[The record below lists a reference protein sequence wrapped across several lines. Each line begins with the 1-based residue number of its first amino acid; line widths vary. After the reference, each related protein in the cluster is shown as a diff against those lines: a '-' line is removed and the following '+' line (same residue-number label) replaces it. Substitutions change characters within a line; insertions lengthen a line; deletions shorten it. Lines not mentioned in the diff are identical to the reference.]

1 MKRTISTGQ
10 SSEKGKALR
19 KHAFPYRF
27 AILLICLCCF
37 PALILYAQ
45 DTQRVVTGTV
55 TDKAG
60 ISLPGA
66 SVVVKGVAQGTVT
79 DADGNFSLPVP
90 SGSVLEVSFIG
101 YKTASVQVTGSKNY
115 RIALEEDNHLLEQV
129 VVISYGT
136 ARKKE
141 IIGSVSSV
149 DLKDV
154 KSVPVNRIE
163 QALQGKVAG
172 VMVTQSYGQP
182 GSPMNIN
189 IRGVGTIGDSD
200 PLYVIDGIPT
210 KTGINSLN
218 PGDIESI
225 SILKDASAAAM
236 YGSRAANGVVL
247 VKTKS
252 GKEGRVTIDFDAY
265 LGVQSN
271 AKTFD
276 MLDASEWAD
285 VRNRATLNDNPS
297 GNVPWPDTNLGK
309 GTDWQKEVFRDALMQ
324 NYNLSITGG
333 SAKTQYAISMNH
345 FQQDGII
352 RYSDYARNSVRAN
365 VDANPVKWLKV
376 GNNFSFSQ
384 IKQNGVDIEVNGV
397 LKNAILAVPT
407 MSVYN
412 ADGSFAGPNSLL
424 EGNGANPLAMAARS
438 NIRNLMYR
446 VTDNAYA
453 EITLLKGLTFKSSL
467 GLDLIAEN
475 NRDFDPSFQE
485 GDNVSNIAS
494 LTQGTNLQLD
504 WIWEN
509 VLNYKFSV
517 ARNNFNLL
525 AGVSI
530 EENTRDWTNIT
541 KSSFPGNYDYLQYLS
556 NGSVADANDIT
567 GLREEWSMASY
578 FGRADYNFA
587 DKYLASASIRVD
599 GSSRFAAGNRYAAFP
614 SFAVGWRASEEAFL
628 KKYDWLDDLKIKASW
643 GQLGNQDIGLYA
655 FTGTLSPYY
664 YNFNNQAVVGY
675 APSAAYNPHVS
686 WETTTQTDFGLD
698 FSLFNGALGFEAD
711 YYIKTTDDMLVQL
724 PVSAVSGFSNG
735 AYINSGSVRN
745 QGIELSLTH
754 ARYTGP
760 FTYSINANFTTV
772 KNKVLSLGGNEM
784 PIDDTLFFDY
794 TVRTEKGQPMR
805 QMYGYVMEGIYQD
818 EQEIKTHLYN
828 TENPSFQPGDV
839 RYKDINNDG
848 KIDASDR
855 TVIGNTIPKFLY
867 GLSANAAYKGFDLS
881 VQFQGVGGN
890 DIYNA
895 TKWWS
900 ENTGETHNYGRSVL
914 DSWTGPGTS
923 DTMPRLTLGSTQNN
937 VTSSRYV
944 EKGDYLRLKNLTIGY
959 TLPAP
964 ALKKMHIRSL
974 RFYASAQNLFTITGY
989 SGFDPEVGTS
999 RTDNRSSYGFDEITY
1014 PQARTFTFGINLGIL

>member
-1 MKRTISTGQ
+1 MKRTISTGHTSGQ
-10 SSEKGKALR
+10 RENVR
-19 KHAFPYRF
+19 KNVFPQRLTAFL
-27 AILLICLCCF
+27 IGIGCLLAFTLS
-37 PALILYAQ
+37 AQ
-45 DTQRVVTGTV
+45 NGQRAVTGTV

-60 ISLPGA
+60 ITLPGA
-66 SVVVKGVAQGTVT
+66 SVVVQGLAQGTVT
-79 DADGNFSLPVP
+79 DMDGNFALAVDP
-90 SGSVLEVSFIG
+90 GAILEISFMG
-101 YKTASVQVTGSKNY
+101 YKPATVKITTQKNY
-115 RIALEEDNHLLEQV
+115 RVVLEEDNLLLDQV
-129 VVISYGT
+129 VVVSYGT

-149 DLKDV
+149 DMDDV
-154 KSVPVNRIE
+154 KNAPVSRIE

-172 VMVTQSYGQP
+172 VMVTQSYGEP

-218 PGDIESI
+218 PSDIESM

-247 VKTKS
+247 IKTKS

-265 LGVQSN
+265 VGVQSN

-276 MLDASEWAD
+276 MLTASEWAG
-285 VRNRATLNDNPS
+285 VRNQATLNDNPA
-297 GNVPWPDTNLGK
+297 GTAPWANTNLGK
-309 GTDWQKEVFRDALMQ
+309 GTDWQKEVFRDAFMQ

-345 FQQDGII
+345 FEQDGII
-352 RYSDYARNSVRAN
+352 QYSDYARNSVRAN
-365 VDANPVKWLKV
+365 VDASPAKWLKV

-384 IKQNGVDIEVNGV
+384 IKQNGIDIEVNGV

-412 ADGSFAGPNSLL
+412 EDGSFAGPNSLR

-438 NIRNLMYR
+438 NIKNQMYR
-446 VTDNAYA
+446 ITDNAYA
-453 EITLLKGLTFKSSL
+453 ELTLLKGLTFKSSL

-475 NRDFDPSFQE
+475 NRDFDPSYKE
-485 GDNVSNIAS
+485 GDNINNIAS

-509 VLNYKFSV
+509 VLNYKFSLSQ
-517 ARNNFNLL
+517 NNFNLL

-530 EENTRDWTNIT
+530 EENTRDWTNIA

-556 NGSVADANDIT
+556 NGSVADANDIL
-567 GLREEWSMASY
+567 GLREEWTMASY
-578 FGRADYNFA
+578 FGRVDYNFA
-587 DKYLASASIRVD
+587 NKYLASASIRVD
-599 GSSRFAAGNRYAAFP
+599 GSSRFAAGNRYSAFP
-614 SFAVGWRASEEAFL
+614 SFALGWRASEEGFL
-628 KKYDWLDDLKIKASW
+628 KQYSWIDDLKIKASW

-664 YNFNNQAVVGY
+664 YNFNNQAAVGY
-675 APSAAYNPHVS
+675 APSAAFNPNVS
-686 WETTTQTDFGLD
+686 WETTTQADFGLD

-711 YYIKTTDDMLVQL
+711 YYIKTTNDMLVQL
-724 PVSAVSGFSNG
+724 PVSAISGFSSG

-745 QGIELSLTH
+745 SGIELSLTH
-754 ARYTGP
+754 AKYTGP
-760 FTYSINANFTTV
+760 FTYSVNANFTTV
-772 KNKVLSLGGNEM
+772 KNEVRSLGGNEQ

-794 TVRTEKGQPMR
+794 TVRTEKGKPMR
-805 QMYGYVMEGIYQD
+805 QMFGYVMEGIYQD
-818 EQEIKTHLYN
+818 ANEIKTQLYN
-828 TENPSFQPGDV
+828 TETPSFQPGDV

-848 KIDASDR
+848 KIDANDR
-855 TVIGNTIPKFLY
+855 TVIGNTIPKFMY
-867 GLSANAAYKGFDLS
+867 GLSANAAYKGFDIA
-881 VQFQGVGGN
+881 VQFQGIGGN

-895 TKWWS
+895 TKWWA
-900 ENTGETHNYGRSVL
+900 ENTGETHNYSRDVL
-914 DSWTGPGTS
+914 NSWTGPGTS
-923 DTMPRLTLGSTQNN
+923 NTMPRLTLGSTQNN
-937 VTSSRYV
+937 VASSRYV
-944 EKGDYLRLKNLTIGY
+944 EKGDYLRLKNLQIGY
-959 TLPAP
+959 SLPSA
-964 ALKKMHIRSL
+964 ALKKLHIRSL
-974 RFYASAQNLFTITGY
+974 RLYVSAQNLFTITGY

-999 RTDNRSSYGFDEITY
+999 RTGNRSSYGFDEITY
-1014 PQARTFTFGINLGIL
+1014 PQARTFTFGLNLGIL